1 MLPKVSVKGNDRAD
15 RYTGGKNN
23 PHKWYGFCGCKA
35 TSNSNHHFTE
45 LRSCVKVEVD
55 VLGSPSFIASPYGF
69 CGRKAT
75 SNSYHHFTELRR
87 CVKVEVDVLRVLNS
101 PYDLCGRKATSKS
114 NHHFKELRSCV
125 KVEVDVLGFPRV
137 PNSPYTVSVDVK
149 RNLIQMDSIPCMQ
162 RLTLQP

>member
-1 MLPKVSVKGNDRAD
+1 MRGFFAFVVLPKVSVKGNDRAD

-45 LRSCVKVEVD
+45 LRS
-55 VLGSPSFIASPYGF
+55 
-69 CGRKAT
+69 
-75 SNSYHHFTELRR
+75 